1 MRALNRNDDAI
12 ADLRKGLGLN
22 PNAARKSQLEA
33 ALRELGASP

>member
-12 ADLRKGLGLN
+12 ADLRKGLALS